1 MKIVSIFLFSLI
13 LNLFT
18 LAQAHAQNFYQQNIS
33 DNGYKFTVIQKDNY
47 LIIKPLTFSI
57 VNNAEK
63 HDITNYTVRNV
74 EICDLNND
82 NYPELIIFLTNKQDK
97 VRIIGYSSNNGK
109 SMSRIY
115 MPEIKLDGK
124 INTGYI
130 NGENMYVKNNVFTCI
145 FPVYRHDKQ
154 DIQLTDTVRKIE
166 YKLIDGENGRILQPE
181 KITQYTKEKTVLYNS
196 L

>member
-57 VNNAEK
+57 VNNVEK

-82 NYPELIIFLTNKQDK
+82 NYPELIIFLTNK
-97 VRIIGYSSNNGK
+97 
-109 SMSRIY
+109 
-115 MPEIKLDGK
+115 
-124 INTGYI
+124 
-130 NGENMYVKNNVFTCI
+130 
-145 FPVYRHDKQ
+145 
-154 DIQLTDTVRKIE
+154 
-166 YKLIDGENGRILQPE
+166 
-181 KITQYTKEKTVLYNS
+181 
-196 L
+196 